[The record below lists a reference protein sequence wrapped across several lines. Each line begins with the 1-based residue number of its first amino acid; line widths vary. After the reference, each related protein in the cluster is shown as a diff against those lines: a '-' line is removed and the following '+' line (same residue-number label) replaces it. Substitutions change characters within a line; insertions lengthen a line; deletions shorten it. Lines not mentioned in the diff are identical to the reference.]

1 MKSDRDPKKW
11 LRKKARGGYRGF
23 PMASIAYYGP
33 DNTRAT
39 KVAVGV
45 VATEGAEA
53 VMRRW
58 IVEDAEIRSDTKVL
72 EEVIAFLKEH
82 RVLSVAVT
90 DGLLG
95 CPHEEGIDYPEG
107 EWCPQCSYWRGRGR
121 FTGEMIQ

>member
-1 MKSDRDPKKW
+1 MKTDRDPKKW
-11 LRKKARGGYRGF
+11 LRKKARGGHRGF

-45 VATEGAEA
+45 VATKGAEA
-53 VMRRW
+53 LMRRW
-58 IVEDAEIRSDTKVL
+58 IVEDADIRSDAKVL

-107 EWCPQCSYWRGRGR
+107 EYCPQCPYWRGRDR